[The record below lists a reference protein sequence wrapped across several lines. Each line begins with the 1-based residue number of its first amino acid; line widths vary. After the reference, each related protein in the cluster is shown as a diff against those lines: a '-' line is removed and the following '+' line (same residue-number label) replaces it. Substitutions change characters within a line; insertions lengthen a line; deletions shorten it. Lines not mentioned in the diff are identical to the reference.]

1 MSISFLYRL
10 RGLPWSLRGQ
20 EIIVY
25 IMIIVW
31 HPKRKSPEGMKK
43 WQGASNVELFLTRM
57 EYLKFVYI
65 LGNIF
70 MMLFP
75 V

>member
-1 MSISFLYRL
+1 MAVVYGSPRIVAISA
-10 RGLPWSLRGQ
+10 
-20 EIIVY
+20 
-25 IMIIVW
+25 IVW